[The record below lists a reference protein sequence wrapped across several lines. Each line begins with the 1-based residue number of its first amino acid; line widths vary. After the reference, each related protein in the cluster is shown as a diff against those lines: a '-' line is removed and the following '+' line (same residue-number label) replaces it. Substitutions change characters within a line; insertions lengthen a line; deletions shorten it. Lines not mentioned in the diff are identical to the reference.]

1 MIDKNNETCKN
12 YVEIET
18 PGKYLIFQKSY
29 ISANGG
35 LFRYLYAS
43 IRK

>member
-1 MIDKNNETCKN
+1 MIDRNNEKCKN
-12 YVEIET
+12 YLEIEI

-35 LFRYLYAS
+35 PFWYLYAS

>member
-1 MIDKNNETCKN
+1 MIDKDNEKCKN
-12 YVEIET
+12 NLEIET
-18 PGKYLIFQKSY
+18 PGTYLIFQKSY

-35 LFRYLYAS
+35 LFWYLYAS